1 MIEKRT
7 LGRTNEQVSVLTF
20 GCGAVGGL
28 MVKGDVAE
36 QERAAALA
44 LEHGVNFFDTAPG
57 YGDGASEINLGKLL
71 KKLKPK
77 ALIGTKVRIPSADRG
92 AIAARINTSL
102 EESLKRM
109 GRDSVD
115 LFQLHN
121 PLTPD
126 ASGETLSAAHV
137 LGDVVPAFQ
146 KLRDQ
151 GKIRYLGYTAL
162 GDIGE
167 IDKVVAAGV
176 MDTAQICMN
185 ALNPS
190 AVAPMAAGYPAQ
202 DYQCLMA
209 RARDAG
215 IGTICIRVLAGGAL
229 SGELDRHPRGWAVV
243 PPIGSGSDYA
253 RDVERARRFRPLVE
267 EGHAGSL
274 TELAIRYAL
283 AQSSLSTTQVGVA
296 TFEQVAGAI
305 DAIEKGPLSPAALA
319 RIREIQQTFVGEP
332 R

>member
-1 MIEKRT
+1 MIEKRA
-7 LGRTNEQVSVLTF
+7 LGRTGEQVSVLTF

-28 MVKGDVAE
+28 MVKGDAAE

-57 YGDGASEINLGKLL
+57 YGDGVSEINLGKLL

-77 ALIGTKVRIPSADRG
+77 ALIGTKVRIPSADRRR
-92 AIAARINTSL
+92 IAASINAAL

-115 LFQLHN
+115 LYQLHN

-126 ASGETLSAAHV
+126 ASGETVTAAQV

-146 KLRDQ
+146 KLRDA
-151 GKIRYLGYTAL
+151 GKIRYLGFTAL

-176 MDTAQICMN
+176 MDSAQICLN

-190 AVAPMAAGYPAQ
+190 PVETLPANYPAQ
-202 DYQCLMA
+202 DYRRLMV
-209 RARDAG
+209 RAQEKG
-215 IGTICIRVLAGGAL
+215 IGSICIRVLAGGAL
-229 SGELDRHPRGWAVV
+229 SGEMERHPRGWAVV

-253 RDVERARRFRPLVE
+253 RDVERARRFKPLVD

-283 AQSSLSTTQVGVA
+283 AQPSLSTTQVGVA
-296 TFEQVAGAI
+296 TYEQVAGAI
-305 DAIEKGPLSPAALA
+305 DAIEKGPLPAAALT
-319 RIREIQQTFVGEP
+319 RVREIQQTFVGEP

>member
-1 MIEKRT
+1 MIEKRE
-7 LGRTNEQVSVLTF
+7 LGRTGEQVSVLTF

-28 MVKGDVAE
+28 MVKGDAAE

-44 LEHGVNFFDTAPG
+44 LDHGVNFFDTAPG
-57 YGDGASEINLGKLL
+57 YGDGVSEVNLGKLL

-92 AIAARINTSL
+92 AIAARINASL
-102 EESLKRM
+102 DESLKRM
-109 GRDSVD
+109 DRDHVD

-126 ASGETLSAAHV
+126 ASGETLTAAQI

-146 KLRDQ
+146 KLRED
-151 GKIRYLGYTAL
+151 GKIRYLGFTAL

-167 IDKVVAAGV
+167 IDKVIAAGV
-176 MDTAQICMN
+176 MDSAQICMN

-190 AVAPMAAGYPAQ
+190 AVAPMAENYPAQ
-202 DYQCLMA
+202 DYRRLMV
-209 RARDAG
+209 RSRDAG
-215 IGTICIRVLAGGAL
+215 TGTICIRVLAGGAL
-229 SGELDRHPRGWAVV
+229 SGETERHPRGWAVV

-253 RDVERARRFRPLVE
+253 RDVERARRFRPLVD

-283 AQSSLSTTQVGVA
+283 AQPSLSTTQVGVA
-296 TFEQVAGAI
+296 TYEQVAGAI
-305 DAIEKGPLSPAALA
+305 DVIEKGPLSAAAMA
-319 RIREIQQTFVGEP
+319 RVRDIQQTFVGEP

>member
-7 LGRTNEQVSVLTF
+7 LGRSGEQVSVLTF

-28 MVKGDVAE
+28 MVKGDAAE
-36 QERAAALA
+36 QERAAAMA
-44 LEHGVNFFDTAPG
+44 LDHGVNFFDTAPG
-57 YGDGASEINLGKLL
+57 YGDGQSEINLGRLL

-92 AIAARINTSL
+92 RVAASINAAL

-109 GRDSVD
+109 QRDTVD
-115 LFQLHN
+115 LYQLHN

-126 ASGETLSAAHV
+126 AGGETLTAAEV
-137 LGDVVPAFQ
+137 LGEVVPALQ
-146 KLRDQ
+146 KLREQ
-151 GKIRYLGYTAL
+151 GKIRYLGFTAL

-167 IDKVVAAGV
+167 VDKVIAAGV

-190 AVAPMAAGYPAQ
+190 AVAPMADGYPAQ
-202 DYQCLMA
+202 DYKRLMV

-215 IGTICIRVLAGGAL
+215 VGTICIRVLAGGAL
-229 SGELDRHPRGWAVV
+229 SGEMERHPRGWAVV
-243 PPIGSGSDYA
+243 PPIGSGADYA

-267 EGHAGSL
+267 EGHAASL

-283 AQSSLSTTQVGVA
+283 AQPSLSTTQVGVA
-296 TFEQVAGAI
+296 TYEQVAGAI
-305 DAIEKGPLSPAALA
+305 EAIEKGPLSPPAIA
-319 RIREIQQTFVGEP
+319 RVREIQQTFVGEP

>member
-7 LGRTNEQVSVLTF
+7 LGRTGEQVSVLTF

-28 MVKGDVAE
+28 MVKGDAAE

-57 YGDGASEINLGKLL
+57 YGDGASEINLGRLL

-92 AIAARINTSL
+92 NIAARITAAL

-109 GRDSVD
+109 ERDHVD
-115 LFQLHN
+115 LYQLHN

-126 ASGETLSAAHV
+126 ASGETLTAAQV

-146 KLRDQ
+146 KLRDA
-151 GKIRYLGYTAL
+151 GKIRYLGFTAL
-162 GDIGE
+162 GDIAE
-167 IDKVVAAGV
+167 VDKVVAAGV
-176 MDTAQICMN
+176 MDSAQICMN

-190 AVAPMAAGYPAQ
+190 AVMPMADGYPAQ
-202 DYQCLMA
+202 DYKRLMV

-229 SGELDRHPRGWAVV
+229 SGEMERHPRGWAVV
-243 PPIGSGSDYA
+243 PPIGSGADYA
-253 RDVERARRFRPLVE
+253 RDVERARRFRPLIQ

-283 AQSSLSTTQVGVA
+283 AQPSLSTTQVGVA

-305 DAIEKGPLSPAALA
+305 EAIEKGPLPPAGVA
-319 RIREIQQTFVGEP
+319 RVREIQQTFIGEP

>member
-7 LGRTNEQVSVLTF
+7 LGRTGEQVSVLTF

-28 MVKGDVAE
+28 MVKGDAAE

-57 YGDGASEINLGKLL
+57 YGDGASEINLGRLL

-77 ALIGTKVRIPSADRG
+77 ALIGTKVRIVSADRG
-92 AIAARINTSL
+92 RIAARIGEAL
-102 EESLKRM
+102 DESLKRM
-109 GRDSVD
+109 DRDHVD

-121 PLTPD
+121 PLTSD
-126 ASGETLSAAHV
+126 AGGETLSAAHV
-137 LGDVVPAFQ
+137 LGEVVPAFE
-146 KLRDQ
+146 KLRNA
-151 GKIRYLGYTAL
+151 GKIRYLGFTAL
-162 GDIGE
+162 GE
-167 IDKVVAAGV
+167 IDEIGKVVAAGV

-190 AVAPMAAGYPAQ
+190 AVVPMTAGYPAQ
-202 DYQCLMA
+202 DYKRLMV

-229 SGELDRHPRGWAVV
+229 SGEMERHPRGWAVV

-283 AQSSLSTTQVGVA
+283 AQPSLSTTQVGVA

-305 DAIEKGPLSPAALA
+305 AAIEKGPLPPAALA
-319 RIREIQQTFVGEP
+319 RVRDIQQTFVGEP

>member
-7 LGRTNEQVSVLTF
+7 LGRTGEAVSVLTF

-28 MVKGDVAE
+28 MVKGDAAE

-57 YGDGASEINLGKLL
+57 YGDGVSEINLGRLL
-71 KKLKPK
+71 KVLRPK
-77 ALIGTKVRIPSADRG
+77 ALIGTKVRIPSAERG
-92 AIAARINTSL
+92 RIAACIKASL

-109 GRDSVD
+109 GQDHVD
-115 LFQLHN
+115 IFQLHN
-121 PLTPD
+121 PLSPD
-126 ASGETLSAAHV
+126 ASGETLCAAHV
-137 LGDVVPAFQ
+137 LGDVVPAFER
-146 KLRDQ
+146 LRDA
-151 GKIRYLGYTAL
+151 GKIRYLGFTAL

-167 IDKVVAAGV
+167 IDKVVAAGA

-185 ALNPS
+185 VLNPS
-190 AVAPMAAGYPAQ
+190 AVVPIAAGYPAQ
-202 DYQCLMA
+202 DYKGLMV

-229 SGELDRHPRGWAVV
+229 SGQMERHPRGWAIV

-283 AQSSLSTTQVGVA
+283 AQPSLSTTQVGVA
-296 TFEQVAGAI
+296 TYEQVAGAI
-305 DAIEKGPLSPAALA
+305 DAVEKGPLPPPALA
-319 RIREIQQTFVGEP
+319 RVHDIQQTFVGEP

>member
-7 LGRTNEQVSVLTF
+7 LGRTGEAVSVLTF

-28 MVKGDVAE
+28 MVKGDAAE

-57 YGDGASEINLGKLL
+57 YGDGVSEINLGRLL

-92 AIAARINTSL
+92 NIASRIDASL
-102 EESLKRM
+102 DESLKRM
-109 GRDSVD
+109 DRDHVD

-121 PLTPD
+121 VLSPDGGGESLT
-126 ASGETLSAAHV
+126 AAQV
-137 LGDVVPAFQ
+137 LGDVVPAFER
-146 KLRDQ
+146 LRDA
-151 GKIRYLGYTAL
+151 GKVRYLGFTAL

-176 MDTAQICMN
+176 MDTAQICLN

-190 AVAPMAAGYPAQ
+190 PVETLPANYPAQ
-202 DYQCLMA
+202 DYRRLMV

-229 SGELDRHPRGWAVV
+229 SGEMERHPRGWAVV

-253 RDVERARRFRPLVE
+253 SDVERARRFRPLVE
-267 EGHAGSL
+267 EGYAGSL

-283 AQSSLSTTQVGVA
+283 AQPSLSTTQVGVA
-296 TFEQVAGAI
+296 TYEQVAGAI
-305 DAIEKGPLSPAALA
+305 DAIEKGPLPPAALA
-319 RIREIQQTFVGEP
+319 RVHDIQQAFIGEP

>member
-1 MIEKRT
+1 MIEKRE
-7 LGRTNEQVSVLTF
+7 LGRTGEQVSVLTF

-28 MVKGDVAE
+28 MVKGDAAE

-57 YGDGASEINLGKLL
+57 YGDGVSEINLGMLL

-77 ALIGTKVRIPSADRG
+77 AIIGTKVRVMAGDKSD
-92 AIAARINTSL
+92 IAARINASL
-102 EESLKRM
+102 DESLKRM
-109 GRDSVD
+109 DRDHVD

-121 PLTPD
+121 VLAPD
-126 ASGETLSAAHV
+126 GKGETITAQQIL
-137 LGDVVPAFQ
+137 DEVVPAFE
-146 KLRDQ
+146 KLRQQ
-151 GKIRYLGYTAL
+151 GKIRFLGFTAL

-167 IDKVVAAGV
+167 IDKIVAAGV
-176 MDTAQICMN
+176 MDTAQVCMN

-190 AVAPMAAGYPAQ
+190 AAIPIAAGYPAQ
-202 DYQCLMA
+202 DYRRLMV

-229 SGELDRHPRGWAVV
+229 SGEMERHPRGWAVV

-253 RDVERARRFRPLVE
+253 RDVERARRFRPLID
-267 EGHAGSL
+267 EGHAGDL
-274 TELAIRYAL
+274 TELAIRFAL
-283 AQSSLSTTQVGVA
+283 AQPSLSTTQVGVA
-296 TFEQVAGAI
+296 TYEQVAGAI
-305 DAIEKGPLSPAALA
+305 AAIEKGSLPPAALA
-319 RIREIQQTFVGEP
+319 RVREIQQTFVGEP